1 MWKQSITYILAEE
14 DRTVLRSRYPTRT
27 FTTTNNDNLGGKD
40 DMSFSKYVTPKK
52 VVLGRAWPMVRDEEV
67 IPRCPT
73 RVIIIS
79 VGVVTIFENDLSP
92 LLSGLF

>member
-1 MWKQSITYILAEE
+1 
-14 DRTVLRSRYPTRT
+14 
-27 FTTTNNDNLGGKD
+27 
-40 DMSFSKYVTPKK
+40 
-52 VVLGRAWPMVRDEEV
+52 MVRDEEV

-73 RVIIIS
+73 RVIIIIS